1 MKPVSYLLIVVQ
13 VRAVLN
19 VAQVDAAQ
27 LSQRPPDILVFYTA
41 AIQFGDPLSSPS
53 VDLVA

>member
-1 MKPVSYLLIVVQ
+1 MSYLLIVVQ

>member
-13 VRAVLN
+13 VRAVLS
-19 VAQVDAAQ
+19 VAQVDSVQ

-41 AIQFGDPLSSPS
+41 AIRIGDPLSSPS

>member
-1 MKPVSYLLIVVQ
+1 MSYLLIVVQ
-13 VRAVLN
+13 VRAVLS
-19 VAQVDAAQ
+19 VAQVDSVQ

-41 AIQFGDPLSSPS
+41 AIRIGDPLSSPS